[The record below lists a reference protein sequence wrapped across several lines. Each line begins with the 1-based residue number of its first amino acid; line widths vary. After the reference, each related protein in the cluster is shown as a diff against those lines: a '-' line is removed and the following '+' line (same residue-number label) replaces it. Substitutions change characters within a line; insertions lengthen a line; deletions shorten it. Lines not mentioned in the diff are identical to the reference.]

1 MTTYRD
7 ALGEVLREH
16 RDGRGWT
23 LRKASAK
30 VPMALGYLSE
40 VERGHKELSS
50 ELLDGLANAYGVST
64 SSIVIEAGVRLA
76 SWELPNSVPTNF
88 GKELVVGF

>member
-1 MTTYRD
+1 MVKYKD
-7 ALGEVLREH
+7 ALGEVLNDH
-16 RDGRGWT
+16 RTARGWT
-23 LRKASAK
+23 LREASSK

-40 VERGHKELSS
+40 VERGQKELSS
-50 ELLDGLANAYGVST
+50 ELLNAVAQAYGVSA

-76 SWELPNSVPTNF
+76 SWELPSGVPTNF